1 MSSSNKSGKNDNRA
15 LILNKAQS
23 AAKQSVI
30 TLAAIGVA
38 EILVSFFTGSITLT
52 ADGTDSIADAM
63 ISFIVWFGIM
73 LAKKPKSKMFH
84 FGYRKVEVLAA
95 FIAAIVIM
103 ILGSFIAYHAFEAF
117 YKPHTF
123 SYPEITMA
131 TLVVAGSLSL
141 HRAFMIRKVAIESD
155 LISLKLDA
163 KNSIKDGTASFIG
176 LASVAAATYLNFT
189 FMDAVGGMII
199 ACYIFFMAYSAIK
212 ESALVLVDAVHNP
225 ELVESIKY
233 KIQEKFNVQT
243 DGVFL
248 RPVGNEFNAEI
259 HILLPSEARL
269 DEIHKLINAIS
280 STIRE
285 DFVINRLIVIP
296 KPKLE

>member
-38 EILVSFFTGSITLT
+38 EILVSIFTGSITLT

-95 FIAAIVIM
+95 FIAAIVII

-117 YKPHTF
+117 YKPRTVY
-123 SYPEITMA
+123 YPEITMA
-131 TLVVAGSLSL
+131 TLVAAGSLSL

-199 ACYIFFMAYSAIK
+199 AGYIFFMAYSAIK

-259 HILLPSEARL
+259 HILLPSDAKLE
-269 DEIHKLINAIS
+269 EIHKLINSIS

-285 DFVINRLIVIP
+285 DFVINRLVVIP
-296 KPKLE
+296 KPKSG